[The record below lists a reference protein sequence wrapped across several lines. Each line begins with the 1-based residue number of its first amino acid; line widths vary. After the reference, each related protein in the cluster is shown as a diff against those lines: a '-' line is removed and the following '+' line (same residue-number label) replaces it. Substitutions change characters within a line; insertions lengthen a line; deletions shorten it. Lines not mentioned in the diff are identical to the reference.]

1 MRRDA
6 PAAFI
11 YTPAVRL
18 ILFPL
23 VCLLLLTACSGPV
36 NNPYPEAEQGKTILY
51 AAFGERPKHLD
62 PARSYSSNE
71 IAFTGQIYEPPLQY
85 HYLKRPYELIP
96 LTAESVPQ
104 PRFLDAAGQ
113 ALPAQ
118 ATVDQ
123 IAESVYEIRIR
134 PGIRYQPH
142 PAFARD
148 ASGQAAYLP
157 APPGVLAQV
166 QAIPDF
172 PLQGSRELT
181 AEDYVY
187 QIKRLAHPRLHSPIY
202 GLMADY
208 IVGLKDLAADL
219 EQAAKQES
227 GWLDLR
233 RHDLKGVEVVDAHTY
248 RIRIKGKYPQFVY
261 WLAMPFFAPVPWE
274 VDAFYSQPGM
284 AEKNLVLD
292 WWPVG
297 TGPYMMTVNAPHRQM
312 RLVKNPHYHGEAYP
326 GEGEPGDAAAG
337 LLADAGKP
345 MPFIDEAVYSLETE
359 TIPYWSKFLQGWY
372 DASGIS
378 SDNFDQAVQTGVRG
392 EVALTPEMA
401 AKGIELKTSVA
412 ASNWYMGFNML
423 DPVVGGLGERQ
434 KKLRQAIA
442 IALDME
448 EFIAIFNNGR
458 GIPAQGPLPPGLFGY
473 LEGEAGVNPVVYDWV
488 NGQAWRKSID
498 EARRLLAE
506 AGYPDGRDAVTGKP
520 LVLNF
525 DTAAR
530 GPDDKARLDWF
541 RKQFK
546 KLDVELLI
554 RSTDYNRFQDKMREG
569 TAQIFEWGWNADY
582 PDPENFLFLL
592 YGPNKKVGKGGENA
606 ANYVNPEYD
615 RLFVQMKDMA
625 NGPQRQA
632 VIDRMVAILRQDA
645 PWVFGFH
652 PKNYALHHA
661 WLKNVKPN
669 LMANNELKY
678 RRVEPEGREA
688 ARQDWNRPL
697 WWAPAVV
704 LVLAV
709 LGLVPAWRAWRQKRE
724 ADAFGQ
730 GRAR

>member
-1 MRRDA
+1 M
-6 PAAFI
+6 
-11 YTPAVRL
+11 
-18 ILFPL
+18 
-23 VCLLLLTACSGPV
+23 TACSRPV
-36 NNPYPEAEQGKTILY
+36 NNPYPGAEQSKSILY
-51 AAFGERPKHLD
+51 AAFAERPKHLD

-85 HYLKRPYELIP
+85 HYLKRPYELVP
-96 LTAESVPQ
+96 LTAESVPAA
-104 PRFLDAAGQ
+104 RFYDKAGSE
-113 ALPAQ
+113 LPAD
-118 ATVDQ
+118 APAEQ
-123 IAESVYEIRIR
+123 IAESLYEIRIR
-134 PGIRYQPH
+134 PGIRFQPH

-148 ASGQAAYLP
+148 TSGQPIYLP
-157 APPGVLAQV
+157 ASPEVLAKA
-166 QAIPDF
+166 QAILDF

-187 QIKRLAHPRLHSPIY
+187 QIKRLAHPRLHSPIF

-208 IVGLKDLAADL
+208 IFGLKELATDL
-219 EQAAKQES
+219 EQAAKTEP

-233 RHDLKGVEVVDAHTY
+233 RHELKGVEVVDAHTY
-248 RIRIKGKYPQFVY
+248 RIRVRGKYPQFVY

-284 AEKNLVLD
+284 ADRNLVLD

-312 RLVKNPHYHGEAYP
+312 RLVKNPHFRGEAYP
-326 GEGEPGDAAAG
+326 AEGEAGDAAAG
-337 LLADAGKP
+337 MLADAGKT
-345 MPFIDEAVYSLETE
+345 MPFVDEAVYSLETE
-359 TIPYWSKFLQGWY
+359 TIPYWNKFLQGWY

-392 EVALTPEMA
+392 EAELTVEMRE
-401 AKGIELKTSVA
+401 KGIELKTSVA

-423 DPVVGGLGERQ
+423 DPVVGGLEERQ

-473 LEGEAGVNPVVYDWV
+473 LDGEPGINPVVYDWA
-488 NGQAWRKSID
+488 NGQARRKSVD
-498 EARRLLAE
+498 AAKRLLAE
-506 AGYPDGRDAVTGKP
+506 AGFPGGRDAVTGKP
-520 LVLNF
+520 LVLHF

-569 TAQIFEWGWNADY
+569 TAQLFEWGWNADY

-592 YGPNKKVGKGGENA
+592 YGPNKKVGAGGENA
-606 ANYVNPEYD
+606 ANYVNPEFD

-625 NGPQRQA
+625 NGPERQA

-678 RRVEPEGREA
+678 RRVQPDSREA
-688 ARQDWNRPL
+688 ARQDWNRPE
-697 WWAPAVV
+697 WWAPAA
-704 LVLAV
+704 LLALAI
-709 LGLVPAWRAWRQKRE
+709 LGLLPAWRAWRHKRE

>member
-1 MRRDA
+1 MRDA
-6 PAAFI
+6 PALLF
-11 YTPAVRL
+11 YTSAVRIAAILLPLL
-18 ILFPL
+18 I
-23 VCLLLLTACSGPV
+23 LLTACSGPV
-36 NNPYPEAEQGKTILY
+36 NNPYPKAEQGKSILY
-51 AAFGERPKHLD
+51 AAFAERPKHLD

-96 LTAESVPQ
+96 LAAAAVPQ
-104 PRFLDAAGQ
+104 PRYIDAQGR
-113 ALPAQ
+113 ALPAD
-118 ATVDQ
+118 APPGT
-123 IAESVYEIRIR
+123 IAESVYEIHVR

-148 ASGQAAYLP
+148 AAGRFAYLP
-157 APPGVLAQV
+157 MPPGLLERVH
-166 QAIPDF
+166 AIPDF

-187 QIKRLAHPRLHSPIY
+187 QIKRLAHPRLHSPIF

-208 IVGLKDLAADL
+208 IVGLKGLAAEL
-219 EQAAKQES
+219 AEAAKTEP

-233 RHDLKGVEVVDAHTY
+233 RHGLRGVEVVDAHTY
-248 RIRIKGKYPQFVY
+248 RIRIHGKYPQFVY

-274 VDAFYSQPGM
+274 VDAFYSQAGM
-284 AEKNLVLD
+284 ADKNLVLD

-297 TGPYMMTVNAPHRQM
+297 TGPYMLTVNEPHRQM
-312 RLVKNPHYHGEAYP
+312 RLVKNPNFHGEGYP
-326 GEGEPGDAAAG
+326 AEGEAGDAAG
-337 LLADAGKP
+337 GMLADAGKP

-359 TIPYWSKFLQGWY
+359 TIPYWNKFLQGWY

-392 EVALTPEMA
+392 EAELTQDMA

-423 DPVVGGLGERQ
+423 DPVVGGLEERQ
-434 KKLRQAIA
+434 RKLRQAIA

-473 LEGEAGVNPVVYDWV
+473 RDGEAGINPVVYDWEH
-488 NGQAWRKSID
+488 GRAKRKSID
-498 EARRLLAE
+498 AAKRLLAE
-506 AGYPDGRDAVTGKP
+506 AGYPGGRDAASGKP

-525 DTAAR
+525 DTSAR

-541 RKQFK
+541 RKQLRK
-546 KLDVELLI
+546 IDVELLI

-569 TAQIFEWGWNADY
+569 TAQVFEWGWNADY

-592 YGPNKKVGKGGENA
+592 YGPNKKVGSGGENA
-606 ANYVNPEYD
+606 ANYVNPEFD

-625 NGPQRQA
+625 NGPERQA
-632 VIDRMVAILRQDA
+632 VIDRMVAILRADA

-678 RRVEPEGREA
+678 RRVEPAGREA
-688 ARQDWNRPL
+688 ARQAWNRPA
-697 WWAPAVV
+697 WWAPAA
-704 LVLAV
+704 L
-709 LGLVPAWRAWRQKRE
+709 LGLGILGLLPAWRAWRKKRE
-724 ADAFGQ
+724 ADAL
-730 GRAR
+730 GREAVR